1 MKKSL
6 ADIKLKKKAEKIFFP
21 VSLSKS
27 REKKNQKFELFK
39 KISFLFIFF
48 LVCGT
53 LLFFFFTQ
61 YFSKVQITVSLK
73 KETFEIKDQVILSSK
88 IQNLDFKSKKIPAEI
103 FEEEKVFSLQVPA
116 SGVILKKAEG
126 KIRLYNSYT
135 TKEETWVAGT
145 RFLSSDNKIF
155 LSKSKITVPGAT
167 IKDGKIEPSF
177 VDVEVI
183 AAEGGEEYNIGPTKF
198 SIPAFKGSERYYKY
212 YGESLEPMKG
222 GGKKRVVK
230 KEDIENGF
238 NVLISQIEKEKGKE
252 FIKERISSNVV
263 FPEDLVLVEV
273 LEKKS
278 NQKEGDEVP
287 NFSVSVKAKIKTF
300 LVKKENLLSFV
311 QALKSFYQP
320 PSTKLLSQ
328 NENLQFESLTRDFEK
343 GEVLVNLNY
352 RGELILRVEK
362 DELKK
367 AIAGKRIKEI
377 EEILKNKAEIE
388 KVKIRVS
395 PFWVFKVPENFDKIE
410 IQFEGID

>member
-21 VSLSKS
+21 VSFSKS